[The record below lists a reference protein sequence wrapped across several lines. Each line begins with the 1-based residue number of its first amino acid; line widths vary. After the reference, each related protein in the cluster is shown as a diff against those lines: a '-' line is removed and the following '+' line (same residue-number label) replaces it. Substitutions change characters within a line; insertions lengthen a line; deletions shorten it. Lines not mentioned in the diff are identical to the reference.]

1 MKSMDF
7 QVEVSKRLERE
18 IRNEAIK
25 DFAERLKT
33 TKAMHYCK
41 CGKTIDTTQMIND
54 YIDTLVIEI
63 TGGD

>member
-1 MKSMDF
+1 M
-7 QVEVSKRLERE
+7 KRLERE

-41 CGKTIDTTQMIND
+41 CGKTIDTTQMINN
-54 YIDTLVIEI
+54 YIDTLVIEM
-63 TGGD
+63 TGGGAE